1 MVVNDFLVEYFPNIL
16 DYQFTAQVEEEFD
29 IIADGKLKRQK
40 MIATFYSPFH
50 GTVETVT
57 DTAERVSGERILGTD
72 PVSGKVVKVRI
83 GRFGPMVQIGEAED
97 EEKKFASIRGNHR
110 IESISLDDALGLFAL
125 PRSLGVREGH
135 DLKASVGRFGP
146 YVQWNSTF
154 ASLRKGDD
162 PYTIT
167 YERAVELL
175 EEKVAKD
182 KERILQ
188 TFIHDEKE

>member
-110 IESISLDDALGLFAL
+110 IESISLEDAL
-125 PRSLGVREGH
+125 
-135 DLKASVGRFGP
+135 
-146 YVQWNSTF
+146 
-154 ASLRKGDD
+154 
-162 PYTIT
+162 
-167 YERAVELL
+167 
-175 EEKVAKD
+175 
-182 KERILQ
+182 
-188 TFIHDEKE
+188 